1 MKREEEGIRKLF
13 QQLRE
18 DDERNAPAFTHDW
31 NVALLRLEKPRRRR
45 DLWRLTAAA
54 IALILLGAGWWM
66 FFRQP
71 MMRQAPVEIVRS
83 DPPPPRVTPS
93 TVSHSPVPVKN
104 PHYVIRRQRPLV
116 RPQPPASLISQWR
129 SPTESL
135 LRTPGE
141 QVFKRVPRLDES
153 LVNIN
158 STIPNLKN

>member
-1 MKREEEGIRKLF
+1 MRKLF

-18 DDERNAPAFTHDW
+18 EDERHAPVFTHDW
-31 NVALLRLEKPRRRR
+31 NVSLLRLEKPRRRW
-45 DLWRLTAAA
+45 DVWRLTAAA

-71 MMRQAPVEIVRS
+71 MTRQAPIEIVRS
-83 DPPPPRVTPS
+83 DPPTPYVTPP
-93 TVSHSPVPVKN
+93 TVSPSPVTAKN
-104 PHYVIRRQRPLV
+104 PHYVIRRQRSVV

-141 QVFKRVPRLDES
+141 QLFKRVPRLDES
-153 LVNIN
+153 FVKIKAVIPDQIN
-158 STIPNLKN
+158 

>member
-1 MKREEEGIRKLF
+1 MKREEERIRKLF

-31 NVALLRLEKPRRRR
+31 NVALLRLEKPRRHWGV
-45 DLWRLTAAA
+45 WRLTAAA

-71 MMRQAPVEIVRS
+71 TTRQALIEIVRS
-83 DPPPPRVTPS
+83 DPPPPHVTPP
-93 TVSHSPVPVKN
+93 TVSPLPVPVKN
-104 PHYVIRRQRPLV
+104 PHYVIRQQRHVV
-116 RPQPPASLISQWR
+116 RPQPPANLISQWR